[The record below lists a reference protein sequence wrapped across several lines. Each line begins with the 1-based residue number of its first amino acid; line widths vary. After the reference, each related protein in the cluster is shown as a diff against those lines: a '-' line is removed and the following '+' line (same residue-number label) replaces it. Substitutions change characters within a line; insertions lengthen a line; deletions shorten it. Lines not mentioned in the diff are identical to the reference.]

1 MTKLHDGGIQLTQ
14 KGLIDRILKTTG
26 MTECNGKD
34 SPTDGSGKPLGSD
47 KDGAPASASWSYP
60 SVIGMLLYLASHSR
74 PDIAYATHMA
84 AKYTHAPKASHEAAV
99 VRICRYLQKTKY
111 DGLILR
117 PTKQLELT
125 LYTDADFA
133 GHYGTTT
140 EDPHD
145 SITAKSR
152 AGYII
157 TFAGCPIVFV
167 SKLINEVCLSTL
179 EAEFV
184 AYSIGMRCLL
194 PLKEVLSHFV
204 KHFDCSIKDVRYV
217 IKTDAFIDNSGA
229 LELAKS
235 KRLTPRTRY
244 MAAKY
249 FWFVDKVL
257 ARGVIP
263 DKINGK
269 IQRADIMTKN
279 TNEDTFIRLRK
290 LICGW

>member
-1 MTKLHDGGIQLTQ
+1 MTQ
-14 KGLIDRILKTTG
+14 KGLIDRILAT
-26 MTECNGKD
+26 MNMSDCNGK
-34 SPTDGSGKPLGSD
+34 STPTDGSGKPLGSD
-47 KDGAPASASWSYP
+47 KEGAPASASWSYP
-60 SVIGMLLYLASHSR
+60 SVIGMLLYLASNSR

-84 AKYTHAPKASHEAAV
+84 ARYTHAPKASHEAAV
-99 VRICRYLQKTKY
+99 VRICRYLQHTKH

-133 GHYGTTT
+133 GHYGTST
-140 EDPHD
+140 EDPQD
-145 SITAKSR
+145 PITAKSR

-167 SKLINEVCLSTL
+167 SKLMNEVCLSTL

-184 AYSIGMRCLL
+184 AYSTGMRCLL

-204 KHFDCSIKDVRYV
+204 KHFDCSVKDVSYV
-217 IKTDAFIDNSGA
+217 LNTDAFIDNDGA
-229 LELAKS
+229 LQLAKT

-249 FWFVDKVL
+249 FWFL
-257 ARGVIP
+257 
-263 DKINGK
+263 DKILAKEVTPKPISGK
-269 IQRADIMTKN
+269 VQLGDIMTKN
-279 TNEDTFIRLRK
+279 TNEDAFIRLRK